1 MSRILWFKSY
11 ARESECLFMKMEE
24 VTKFNG
30 SLREECITHFNL
42 AKNSCSYV
50 DLSKEECNIISNFA
64 TAAAKAVM
72 TEEKQKQIN
81 ETTYKRFYTAFLG
94 KYAVAKY
101 LGCPYKFKGDF
112 PGGSY
117 TNKIDELSFLGYKI
131 GIKCSHVGRTIK
143 INFNNKY
150 IQLICQ
156 YKELSEAGL
165 DYEKHYTR
173 VYIMGFLKPEDISK
187 FCKKEY
193 IEEES
198 VRNRG
203 TKGGFFEFEKLTPF
217 SLAILEDNKY
227 SVKVNNFIYKEL
239 TEDIVNIVKKS
250 CNFMEKLKG
259 YDLGLIPFSETEN
272 GSLDFTFNTDFQKET
287 LEEQEKVLE
296 TLSQKIVVGF
306 GVSGYLHK
314 LQGCYVGNKE
324 YDIKYIELNDVIA
337 MHNFE
342 DSVEVACEWINRLY
356 SWVDYYKKYTDVQ
369 KSYDENWYSW
379 HHKLT
384 ISFLE
389 YIQSNVGI
397 TCVIT
402 K

>member
-1 MSRILWFKSY
+1 
-11 ARESECLFMKMEE
+11 
-24 VTKFNG
+24 
-30 SLREECITHFNL
+30 
-42 AKNSCSYV
+42 
-50 DLSKEECNIISNFA
+50 
-64 TAAAKAVM
+64 
-72 TEEKQKQIN
+72 
-81 ETTYKRFYTAFLG
+81 
-94 KYAVAKY
+94 
-101 LGCPYKFKGDF
+101 
-112 PGGSY
+112 
-117 TNKIDELSFLGYKI
+117 
-131 GIKCSHVGRTIK
+131 
-143 INFNNKY
+143 
-150 IQLICQ
+150 
-156 YKELSEAGL
+156 
-165 DYEKHYTR
+165 
-173 VYIMGFLKPEDISK
+173 
-187 FCKKEY
+187 
-193 IEEES
+193 
-198 VRNRG
+198 
-203 TKGGFFEFEKLTPF
+203 
-217 SLAILEDNKY
+217 
-227 SVKVNNFIYKEL
+227 
-239 TEDIVNIVKKS
+239 
-250 CNFMEKLKG
+250 MEKLKG

-272 GSLDFTFNTDFQKET
+272 GSLDFTFNTDFQNET

-296 TLSQKIVVGF
+296 ILSQKIVVGF

-397 TCVIT
+397 TSVIT